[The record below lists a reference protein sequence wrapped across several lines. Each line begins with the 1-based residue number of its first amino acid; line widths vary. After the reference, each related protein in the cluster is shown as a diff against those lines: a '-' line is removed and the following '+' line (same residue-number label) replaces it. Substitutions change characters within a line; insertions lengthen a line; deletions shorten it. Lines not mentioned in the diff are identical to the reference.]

1 MQALRQD
8 MLTFCQ
14 QLSGVL
20 PKRKEDEEEDKD
32 NKVYE
37 DGLWTHV
44 DGQWNARVDWRIQC
58 NTTRRGR
65 FNDWVYQV
73 YESVIQLI
81 KELTV
86 ENTDLIEGRFRRL
99 KKYYY
104 EMKNQ
109 PTSLYGG
116 AGSTYEKAFNKKYY
130 AK

>member
-14 QLSGVL
+14 QLSGV
-20 PKRKEDEEEDKD
+20 PSSESMNEEEK
-32 NKVYE
+32 KYQ
-37 DGLWTHV
+37 DGLWSGVEGGTE
-44 DGQWNARVDWRIQC
+44 WNARVDWKVHCDSYRS
-58 NTTRRGR
+58 GR

-73 YESVIQLI
+73 YESAVQLL
-81 KELTV
+81 KELTP
-86 ENTDLIEGRFRRL
+86 ENTDLIEGRYRRL